1 MVLRSRALCAQKE
14 LRYHFTAAI
23 EPSCC
28 DISFYPV
35 AVMQHFLSWSK
46 FIYREATWVSM
57 ILSGNVQFFYFA
69 AHEFNAFP
77 VYFFIILSF

>member
-1 MVLRSRALCAQKE
+1 
-14 LRYHFTAAI
+14 
-23 EPSCC
+23 
-28 DISFYPV
+28 
-35 AVMQHFLSWSK
+35 
-46 FIYREATWVSM
+46 M